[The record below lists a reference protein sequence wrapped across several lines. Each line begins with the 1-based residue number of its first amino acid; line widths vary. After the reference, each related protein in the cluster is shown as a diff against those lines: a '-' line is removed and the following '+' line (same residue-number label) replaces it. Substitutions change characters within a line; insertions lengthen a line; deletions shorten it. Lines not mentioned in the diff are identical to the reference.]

1 MEPVGIRDFIYLVI
15 IAITGITTF
24 LTTKHKLKER
34 IQLVKEELKD
44 QINKQERMFSSE
56 IKRLDLDIQKLKG
69 KDENQQQIIDQ
80 FQKQVL
86 DHLPALFEILNS
98 KKEEK

>member
-1 MEPVGIRDFIYLVI
+1 MEPIGIRDFIYLVI

-24 LTTKHKLKER
+24 LTTKHKIKEK

-98 KKEEK
+98 KKEAK

>member
-34 IQLVKEELKD
+34 IQLVKEEL
-44 QINKQERMFSSE
+44 NPYLE
-56 IKRLDLDIQKLKG
+56 
-69 KDENQQQIIDQ
+69 
-80 FQKQVL
+80 
-86 DHLPALFEILNS
+86 LN
-98 KKEEK
+98 